1 MKTTI
6 LLLVVLLFILNGCGK
21 KGPVRPIDTNVTAP
35 ESPAPATQT
44 KNCAN

>member
-6 LLLVVLLFILNGCGK
+6 LLVALLLILNGCGK
-21 KGPVRPIDTNVTAP
+21 KGPVRPIDTNVTAT
-35 ESPAPATQT
+35 ESAAPVTQT